1 MSRSSARRAQVEP
14 VPALA
19 AVLAVCLA
27 LGAYASARGTA
38 LPGIGHGAPTD
49 AVLADASDAVT
60 EPGSAVAS
68 PADLTTEGV
77 APEGFRV
84 AVTLTAG
91 DREWTAGPEPPDSAA
106 SESGRV
112 PVRVAPGRVRPGHLT
127 VAVWQ

>member
-1 MSRSSARRAQVEP
+1 

-27 LGAYASARGTA
+27 LGAYASVRGTA

-49 AVLADASDAVT
+49 AVLADSVDAATAS
-60 EPGSAVAS
+60 GSAVVS
-68 PADLTTEGV
+68 PADLTAESV
-77 APEGFRV
+77 APDGFRV

-106 SESGRV
+106 SESRRV
-112 PVRVAPGRVRPGHLT
+112 PVRVAPGRVRPGRLT
-127 VAVWQ
+127 VEVWQ